1 MKYLIWTLIII
12 YSCKSESSIINYPET
27 KKIPVIDN
35 YFGTSVIDNYRWLED
50 DKSKE
55 TSEWIESQ
63 NKITFNYLNKIPF
76 RNEINKK
83 IKNLWNYE
91 KVTSPFKEGEYF
103 YYYKNDGLQNQ
114 YVLYRKNENNKEEVF
129 LNPNT
134 FSLDGTTSLTG
145 VSFSKNGKLCAYSIS
160 EGGSDWRKVIII
172 DALSKKIVEDTL
184 KNVKFSGIQWK
195 NNDGFFYSSYD
206 KPKGS
211 ELSEMTDQHK
221 LYYHKIGSSQNQ
233 DVLIFGDEKN
243 EKHRYVSGN
252 VTDDGKFLFISASKS
267 TSGNKLYVKN
277 LTKEKSPIINMI
289 DNYNSDTYILEND
302 NDIFYLVTNLNAPN
316 KKVVKTSYKN
326 PQSNYW
332 KDFIPE
338 TENVLFPS
346 SGGGYFFAKY
356 MINVINKVFQYNK
369 NGKNLGE
376 IDLPSLGT
384 VYGLYGKKED
394 LNLYY
399 TFTNYHSPG
408 VIYKYD
414 INSKKSKIYWEP
426 EIDFKSS
433 DYISNQVFFK
443 SFDGTKIPMIITH
456 KKGIKYNGKNPTILY
471 GYGGFNISLNPS
483 FSILNAFWMDQG
495 GVYAVPN
502 LRGGGEYGKE
512 WHLAGTKMNKKNVF
526 KDFIAAAEYLFKQNI
541 TSNDFLAIR
550 GGSNGGL
557 LVGAVMTQRPDIAKV
572 ALPAVGVLDMLRYH
586 KFTAGAGW
594 SYDYG
599 TSEESEEMFNY
610 LKSYSPLHNIK
621 IGVNY
626 PSTLVTT
633 ADHDDRVVPSHS
645 FKFISE
651 LQEKNAGLNPVFIR
665 IETKAGHGS
674 GTPVSKIIDQYS
686 DIFGFT
692 FYNMGYKVLPEKINN
707 QLID

>member
-1 MKYLIWTLIII
+1 MKIKYLLWTIII
-12 YSCKSESSIINYPET
+12 FYSCKNESSIINYPKT
-27 KKIPVIDN
+27 KKIPVIDT
-35 YFGTSVIDNYRWLED
+35 YFDTSVIDNYRWLEN
-50 DKSKE
+50 DKSTE
-55 TSEWIESQ
+55 TNQWIESQ
-63 NKITFNYLNKIPF
+63 NELTFNYLNKIPF

-91 KVTSPFKEGEYF
+91 KITSPFKEGEYF

-114 YVLYRKNENNKEEVF
+114 YILYRKNKNNKEEVF

-221 LYYHKIGSSQNQ
+221 LYYHKIGSSQNK
-233 DVLIFGDEKN
+233 DILIFGEEKN
-243 EKHRYVSGN
+243 EKHRYISGN
-252 VTDDGKFLFISASKS
+252 VTDDGKYLFISASKS

-277 LTKEKSPIINMI
+277 LTKEESTIINMI
-289 DNYNSDTYILEND
+289 DNYDSDTYILEND

-316 KKVVKTSYKN
+316 KKVVKTSYRN
-326 PQSNYW
+326 PESKYW

-384 VYGLYGKKED
+384 VYGLSGKKED

-408 VIYKYD
+408 VICL
-414 INSKKSKIYWEP
+414 
-426 EIDFKSS
+426 
-433 DYISNQVFFK
+433 
-443 SFDGTKIPMIITH
+443 
-456 KKGIKYNGKNPTILY
+456 LY
-471 GYGGFNISLNPS
+471 TSPS
-483 FSILNAFWMDQG
+483 PRD
-495 GVYAVPN
+495 
-502 LRGGGEYGKE
+502 
-512 WHLAGTKMNKKNVF
+512 
-526 KDFIAAAEYLFKQNI
+526 
-541 TSNDFLAIR
+541 
-550 GGSNGGL
+550 
-557 LVGAVMTQRPDIAKV
+557 
-572 ALPAVGVLDMLRYH
+572 
-586 KFTAGAGW
+586 
-594 SYDYG
+594 
-599 TSEESEEMFNY
+599 
-610 LKSYSPLHNIK
+610 
-621 IGVNY
+621 
-626 PSTLVTT
+626 
-633 ADHDDRVVPSHS
+633 
-645 FKFISE
+645 
-651 LQEKNAGLNPVFIR
+651 
-665 IETKAGHGS
+665 
-674 GTPVSKIIDQYS
+674 
-686 DIFGFT
+686 
-692 FYNMGYKVLPEKINN
+692 
-707 QLID
+707 